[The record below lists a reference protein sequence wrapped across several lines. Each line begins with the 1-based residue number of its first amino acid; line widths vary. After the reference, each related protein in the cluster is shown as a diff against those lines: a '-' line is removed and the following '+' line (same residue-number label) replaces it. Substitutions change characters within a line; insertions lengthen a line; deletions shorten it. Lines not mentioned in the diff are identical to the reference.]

1 MASKK
6 EFWKEIKKR
15 QDLLISIILAIILT
29 MIAISFGFIDT
40 YNKLGLDSVIIEVF
54 GTLLGLAI
62 TSLGIVMTLLP
73 HLDTKLLASDTF
85 DDVINHFLYL
95 IISEV
100 AIIIIG
106 LIIYSI
112 YLEPTNLIKIILIVF
127 QLFLSFLSAIMIVY
141 ATRYLYYLFKA
152 IKTQRIEKG

>member
-1 MASKK
+1 MYPSRGFK
-6 EFWKEIKKR
+6 EKIGKNR
-15 QDLLISIILAIILT
+15 DLLVSVCVALVLVLLSISL
-29 MIAISFGFIDT
+29 GFIDS

-54 GTLLGLAI
+54 GTLVGLAI

-73 HLDTKLLASDTF
+73 HLDTKLLGSDTF
-85 DDVINHFLYL
+85 DDVVNHFLYM

-106 LIIYSI
+106 LLIYSL
-112 YLEPTNLIKIILIVF
+112 YLEPTSSIRTFLVIS
-127 QLFLSFLSAIMIVY
+127 QLFLSFLSALMIVY

-152 IKTQRIEKG
+152 IKKQRLEKG

>member
-1 MASKK
+1 MNPSGGFKVK
-6 EFWKEIKKR
+6 IGKNK
-15 QDLLISIILAIILT
+15 DLLVSVCVALVLVVLSVSI
-29 MIAISFGFIDT
+29 GFIDS

-73 HLDTKLLASDTF
+73 HLDTKLLGSDTF
-85 DDVINHFLYL
+85 DDVVNHFLYM

-106 LIIYSI
+106 LTIYSF
-112 YLEPTNLIKIILIVF
+112 YLEPTSLIRTILVIS
-127 QLFLSFLSAIMIVY
+127 QLFLSFLSALMIVY
-141 ATRYLYYLFKA
+141 ATHYLYYLFKA
-152 IKTQRIEKG
+152 IKKQRLEKG